1 MAKAEALSEMFRI
14 ADGTLRE
21 FAEMTAANEGAPFED
36 AYKRTWQLFER
47 GHLKLV
53 GEGGRLR
60 VRVCITQAERR
71 VVADQNRPL
80 SVFRRRTVLA
90 APWSGTE
97 REQEA
102 RSTEQSTMVNVA
114 ASKTFANA

>member
-14 ADGTLRE
+14 ADVTLRE

-102 RSTEQSTMVNVA
+102 RSTEQPALADADAREHFAST
-114 ASKTFANA
+114 